1 MIPNLFLLIYTT
13 SDYGFSNN
21 SLVYRQNKPEIQRAV
36 FWIILIGL
44 GLSFNLL
51 AFQTGLIAILSY
63 IVITVGLTFLK
74 PRSDKLSWYLE
85 MEFAN
90 LGVALLFTFVF
101 STFISQNNY
110 IEPPFIN
117 YLLGLVVSSVVL
129 ADIFRRSNLISVE
142 SKDADGNFER
152 ILIFIF
158 VMALQWWYLG
168 ITLVGMFIYRLIRYR
183 KLDKT
188 WIISPLAGVGLSF
201 LWLLLMNFG
210 LI

>member
-1 MIPNLFLLIYTT
+1 MVPNLFLLIYTT

-21 SLVYRQNKPEIQRAV
+21 SLVYRQNKSEIQKAV
-36 FWIILIGL
+36 LWTILIGL

-51 AFQTGLIAILSY
+51 AFQTGLIAILAY
-63 IVITVGLTFLK
+63 IAITAGLTFLK

-85 MEFAN
+85 MELMN
-90 LGVALLFTFVF
+90 LGVALIFTFIF
-101 STFISQNNY
+101 SAFISEHNY

-117 YLLGLVVSSVVL
+117 YLFGLVISSVVL
-129 ADIFRRSNLISVE
+129 ADIFRRSDLIDIKSN
-142 SKDADGNFER
+142 DADGNFER

-158 VMALQWWYLG
+158 IMALQWWYLAL
-168 ITLVGMFIYRLIRYR
+168 TLAGMLIYRLIRYR
-183 KLDKT
+183 KFDKT